1 MTTQQYCSKLLDEVE
16 AAGRDPRL
24 AYLVRTRLRR
34 ALVALERGRSD
45 QPGAGVLED
54 APRELQQLTRSLAVR
69 VVSLCQPSESLDL
82 RWKHDWQSVLAD
94 VSRLKSWL
102 AEESRS
108 GCDARSRMV
117 L

>member
-1 MTTQQYCSKLLDEVE
+1 MTTQQYCSKLLNEVE

-34 ALVALERGRSD
+34 ALIALERGRSD

-54 APRELQQLTRSLAVR
+54 APRELQQLTRDLAVR

-82 RWKHDWQSVLAD
+82 RWKRDWQGVLAD
-94 VSRLKSWL
+94 VSRLQGWL
-102 AEESRS
+102 AEVSYS
-108 GCDARSRMV
+108 DYDAKSRMV
-117 L
+117 S